1 MRESPDFSERKR
13 KIIGF
18 VVKFLPKSPSV
29 IDKFDSFYYIRGKYF
44 LKL

>member
-1 MRESPDFSERKR
+1 MRESHNFSEKKR

-18 VVKFLPKSPSV
+18 IVKFLPKSPLV
-29 IDKFDSFYYIRGKYF
+29 IDKFDSFCYIRGKYF